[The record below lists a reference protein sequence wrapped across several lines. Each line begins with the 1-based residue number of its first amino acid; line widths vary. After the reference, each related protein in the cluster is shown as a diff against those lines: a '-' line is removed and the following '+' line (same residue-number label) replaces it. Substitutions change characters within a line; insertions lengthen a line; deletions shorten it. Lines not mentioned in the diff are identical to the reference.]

1 MTAVELTGMTFT
13 AGGKTHQIPFEPPL
27 ESYRDARE
35 RVVAMDKEC
44 LAGLGRSDVT
54 INEYVQPT
62 GLYAVML
69 VVCAATFS
77 SFGQRWWFE
86 PGQVVEK
93 ILGQTFANFAWTIQ
107 PWLIGGMFAIH
118 LVELVW
124 FVPARLKKHS
134 VNVRTKEFWLWS
146 ISMFIAGVF
155 CLGRFDELVEKK
167 RAAKAKQQ
175 H

>member
-1 MTAVELTGMTFT
+1 MAAVDLTGMTFI
-13 AGGKTHQIPFEPPL
+13 AGGKAHRIPFEPPL
-27 ESYRDARE
+27 QSYRDARE
-35 RVVAMDKEC
+35 RVVAMDKDC

-54 INEYVQPT
+54 INEYPQPT
-62 GLYAVML
+62 GSHAIMLAV
-69 VVCAATFS
+69 CTATFL

-93 ILGQTFANFAWTIQ
+93 ILGQSFANFAWTIQ
-107 PWLIGGMFAIH
+107 PWLFGGMFLIH
-118 LVELVW
+118 AAELAW

-146 ISMFIAGVF
+146 VSMFIAGVF
-155 CLGRFDELVEKK
+155 CLGAFDELVEKK

>member
-1 MTAVELTGMTFT
+1 
-13 AGGKTHQIPFEPPL
+13 
-27 ESYRDARE
+27 
-35 RVVAMDKEC
+35 
-44 LAGLGRSDVT
+44 
-54 INEYVQPT
+54 
-62 GLYAVML
+62 ML

-146 ISMFIAGVF
+146 VSMFIAGVF

>member
-1 MTAVELTGMTFT
+1 MTAVDLTGMTFL
-13 AGGKTHQIPFEPPL
+13 AGEKAHWIPFEPPL
-27 ESYRDARE
+27 QSYRDARE

-54 INEYVQPT
+54 INEYTQPT
-62 GLYAVML
+62 GVYAVML
-69 VVCAATFS
+69 AVCAATFL

-93 ILGQTFANFAWTIQ
+93 ILGHSFANFAWTIQ
-107 PWLIGGMFAIH
+107 PWLIGGMFLIH
-118 LVELVW
+118 GGELAW
-124 FVPARLKKHS
+124 FIPARLKKHS

-146 ISMFIAGVF
+146 VSMFVAGVF